1 MISLDKKKII
11 VWTIIVLV
19 AFFVP
24 AIFMKQFFNLDNM
37 VTVPTMN
44 FGDIT
49 MPGIIA
55 GGIGFWG
62 IILVIWGIINAGND
76 GIKFIK
82 SKLRQKKE
90 TA

>member
-1 MISLDKKKII
+1 MDKKKII
-11 VWTIIVLV
+11 VWTIIVLI

-62 IILVIWGIINAGND
+62 FILVIWGIINVGND

>member
-1 MISLDKKKII
+1 MNKKKII

-37 VTVPTMN
+37 VTVPTIN

-62 IILVIWGIINAGND
+62 IILVIWGIINASND